1 MEADIEVTGS
11 INSSNNKVV
20 FILTSYQDEDY
31 FCSVISYDYSI
42 FNLSSIGESNTFQ
55 MSVDIDPN
63 WDINQINFVGLV
75 QSFNDNHII
84 QASSMAVPLNNLLI
98 MDTQI
103 AGTDDQDGG
112 DGDGVANPGENIYL
126 SLNLLNESMEL
137 APSNSEVTVITNT
150 PGIEVLEAVQSY
162 TESIESGNYET
173 IHFPILI
180 SEDIELGV
188 AEFDITLNC
197 SYTDNYSNEL
207 IFSKSYERS
216 LQVNLY
222 QSGFPYIISSQ
233 VITAP
238 AVVDIDFDNSKEV
251 IIGDYLGN
259 LHVIDASGNSKPGF
273 PYNMNDQIW
282 GSPAVADI
290 DNDGDIEIVATSKN
304 KRLCI
309 LNSDGSE
316 QYQYNTGQTL
326 LGTPVLGNIDE
337 DSDLE
342 IIFSGYDSSRKLYVI
357 NPDGSDVDGFP
368 IVIDEKMR
376 AGVAVADFN
385 SNGKVDIVF
394 GTDDENIYL
403 IFDDGTVA
411 PGFPYVGDSD
421 FRSEPAILEY
431 NGQKMILMGSKDGT
445 LYSINQNGELIFSI
459 ETSDDIM
466 ASPSILSTGGYE
478 PMIFFGN
485 NDGEIHAVYLDGSYV
500 EGWPIT
506 FSESIVSSPV
516 FSDFDSDFNP
526 EIIFSTADGNLHIV
540 NLDGSYYS
548 SSPFTYTFP
557 YSSSLIINDLDS
569 DGDLEIFSGTADGL
583 NVFDIK
589 ESGINYGY
597 WDTFKANLKRDSF
610 YSNLLIGDV
619 NSDSN
624 VDILD
629 VIVMVSYILGNTQ
642 SINFDYADI
651 NYDGS
656 IDISDIVLI
665 LNYILID

>member
-1 MEADIEVTGS
+1 MYNTYLNRYNTVSNITSPLSLQLSSDIIGNQIIMEADIEVTGS

-112 DGDGVANPGENIYL
+112 DGDGVANPGENVYL

-238 AVVDIDFDNSKEV
+238 AVVEVPNIAPAAVISPPDI
-251 IIGDYLGN
+251 
-259 LHVIDASGNSKPGF
+259 
-273 PYNMNDQIW
+273 
-282 GSPAVADI
+282 AV
-290 DNDGDIEIVATSKN
+290 N
-304 KRLCI
+304 KAGI
-309 LNSDGSE
+309 
-316 QYQYNTGQTL
+316 
-326 LGTPVLGNIDE
+326 PNID
-337 DSDLE
+337 
-342 IIFSGYDSSRKLYVI
+342 
-357 NPDGSDVDGFP
+357 
-368 IVIDEKMR
+368 
-376 AGVAVADFN
+376 
-385 SNGKVDIVF
+385 
-394 GTDDENIYL
+394 
-403 IFDDGTVA
+403 
-411 PGFPYVGDSD
+411 
-421 FRSEPAILEY
+421 
-431 NGQKMILMGSKDGT
+431 
-445 LYSINQNGELIFSI
+445 
-459 ETSDDIM
+459 
-466 ASPSILSTGGYE
+466 
-478 PMIFFGN
+478 
-485 NDGEIHAVYLDGSYV
+485 
-500 EGWPIT
+500 
-506 FSESIVSSPV
+506 
-516 FSDFDSDFNP
+516 
-526 EIIFSTADGNLHIV
+526 
-540 NLDGSYYS
+540 
-548 SSPFTYTFP
+548 
-557 YSSSLIINDLDS
+557 
-569 DGDLEIFSGTADGL
+569 
-583 NVFDIK
+583 
-589 ESGINYGY
+589 
-597 WDTFKANLKRDSF
+597 KAF
-610 YSNLLIGDV
+610 QY
-619 NSDSN
+619 
-624 VDILD
+624 
-629 VIVMVSYILGNTQ
+629 M
-642 SINFDYADI
+642 
-651 NYDGS
+651 
-656 IDISDIVLI
+656 
-665 LNYILID
+665 